1 MIDSTPH
8 FLQGIFAF
16 AGAGYDKPALLD
28 PSLVYVVPADK
39 RAQLIYLRGG
49 NSTAELAYV
58 SLLANGKPMRIFPL
72 GAKAAVHVPLAV
84 VEDLE
89 PDQTVTLALAAPA
102 GSSGTLVV
110 DIGLIEI

>member
-1 MIDSTPH
+1 MIDSKPQ
-8 FLQGIFAF
+8 FLQGVFAF
-16 AGAGYDKPALLD
+16 TGAGYDKPVPVADALD
-28 PSLVYVVPADK
+28 YAVPGTR
-39 RAQLIYLRGG
+39 RAQLIYFRGG
-49 NSTAELAYV
+49 NSSGDMV
-58 SLLANGKPMRIFPL
+58 SVILLRDGKPMRYFPI
-72 GAKAAVHVPLAV
+72 GAHAGVHVPLAV